1 MAFAHMF
8 PADYRAHGYAE
19 ARRVWR
25 RLEGTS
31 DWRRL
36 HDLARLLV
44 SVREGALVGV
54 DWGRG
59 PDGSVTFVYR
69 SGEWYLVNNPEEA
82 S

>member
-1 MAFAHMF
+1 MTR
-8 PADYRAHGYAE
+8 RASHL
-19 ARRVWR
+19 ARMR
-25 RLEGTS
+25 RL
-31 DWRRL
+31 
-36 HDLARLLV
+36 ARARNKPSWL
-44 SVREGALVGV
+44 RALECAPVGV